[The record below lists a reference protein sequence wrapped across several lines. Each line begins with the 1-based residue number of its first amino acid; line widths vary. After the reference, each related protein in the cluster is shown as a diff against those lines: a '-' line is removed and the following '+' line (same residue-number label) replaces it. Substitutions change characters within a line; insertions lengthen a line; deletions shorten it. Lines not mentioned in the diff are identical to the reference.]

1 MENNMDD
8 KEFVETQLK
17 AFCEAYQVPE
27 KDKPKV
33 RDFLEKLRNFSN
45 QDQKNQEAG
54 IVDKQFQ
61 KEFDLTTNDFNI
73 LTSTFQP
80 LRKVEKDGKVELI
93 PVEKKPF
100 HLIPIES
107 EDGKWLTG
115 SVVFDGKIIE
125 TTTLPNTD

>member
-1 MENNMDD
+1 MDD
-8 KEFVETQLK
+8 KEFIETQLR

-33 RDFLEKLRNFSN
+33 RDFLEKLRNFGN
-45 QDQKNQEAG
+45 QDEKNQEAG

-61 KEFDLTTNDFNI
+61 KEFDLTTNELNI

-80 LRKVEKDGKVELI
+80 LRKVEKKGQVEFI
-93 PVEKKPF
+93 PVEKKPIY
-100 HLIPIES
+100 LIPIES
-107 EDGKWLTG
+107 EDGKMLTG
-115 SVVFDGKIIE
+115 SIVFDGKIIE